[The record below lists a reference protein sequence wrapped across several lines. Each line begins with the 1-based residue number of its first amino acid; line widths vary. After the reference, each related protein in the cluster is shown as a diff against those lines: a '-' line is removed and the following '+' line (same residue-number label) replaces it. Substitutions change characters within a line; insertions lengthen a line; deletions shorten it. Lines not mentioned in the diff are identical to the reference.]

1 MKSYDHCL
9 YEAERLAFQQLEQLL
24 PDDISAELFPNFE
37 LLDDSLR
44 TYLECDLIVIA
55 KSFCAIVELKNWRG
69 SINIFSTYWDRNGNV
84 VADPHKTNN
93 RKCKVLKSSLQHLL
107 PHLPHVPFVQSIVVL
122 THSESEVNGDDSVFS
137 EVGAWPVTPKI
148 TFNGIDRFAEYLKKR
163 TARDTELGKN
173 ILNDT
178 DFKKVAEKFNFLSE
192 QLKEDYSDQIPGY
205 RVIDE
210 LEHTEDFC
218 VYIAERVPALGGQR
232 FRLRVFGELSDNPV
246 IRATQTR
253 SLDEFSKLQHHE
265 NILPAVSHP
274 NEKKLVVEVSEW
286 TDLQTLENCLLR
298 EGRIQWETATKI
310 ALGIARALAHMHY
323 SSKMLV
329 HRNVSPKS
337 VILNSENVPK
347 LTDFNLVYDPEAA
360 FTVYEI
366 SNEVSPYLPPELMQ
380 GCVDFKSDIYSWG
393 ITFSEMLAGEPL
405 IKHFSELTSDGLS
418 IDQLLKLPTDVPDE
432 IKNLLVNTI
441 RLNVA
446 ERLEADEVVKQLVGI
461 LDEGTI
467 VATPAHIAE
476 STNTWTRRDKVAEG
490 ATSEV
495 YLGDCHGE
503 QAILKLYRLNI
514 GRDRCLQERNMLRL
528 VNSPY
533 VPRYKS
539 FIQWD
544 DGRWCLIEE
553 MVRGDRLRDLI
564 DCGELA
570 SLETFKEV
578 ARQLLSTLAGMHPA
592 DGSMDQSGVIHNDIN
607 PNNILFDL
615 NTARSSLIDFGA
627 ASPPGPITF
636 RGTYGYISKDL
647 IENGEIDAQPK
658 GDLFGLAVSLWEW
671 VTGQR
676 PTDSF
681 AFNKGFLPTLTDAQ
695 RLAVSGWF
703 QAALADGKCTFTS
716 ANDML
721 SKLEFALTAPDDLI
735 AEEMFEL
742 PEEVEVPER
751 VEVSILAPTGTTIC
765 RAEQFVNYLNSIHN
779 VSANN
784 NNALAESQA
793 VSEFFGDIYVP
804 FPIADQIF
812 DLLTKQELAPV
823 IILTGH
829 AGDGKSTIALD
840 VLKKLKHI
848 PITSPLPAPP
858 KEREV
863 AFFNSRQITII
874 KDMSELSSEQRYEIF
889 SESLTDT
896 SSAWLIVS
904 NTGPLLGTF
913 TKYYE
918 AEGESA
924 ARQQLIENDLLAVL
938 DKPIVDHLSLE
949 KNGIQGFEKPVLAVN
964 LTKLDN
970 VQIAT
975 AILQRIVT
983 HSAWES
989 CSSCH
994 QSGKCHIAVNIGS
1007 LTAASNVVMD
1017 RIRWIYRRLTSYE
1030 QRMTLRQMSA
1040 HIAYSVTAG
1049 LNCAEIRR
1057 RMQILTSE
1065 KEIRKNIA
1073 KYSFGEIF
1081 FGSSSQ
1087 NTTSQDSAIHA
1098 IQQLK
1103 KLRFGTLTSPQ
1114 IERSIVEGK
1123 LAEWAALP
1131 ADIMP
1136 VYEVFLTQSRKAEK
1150 IAARCSLRK
1159 LLYLFANINPVHFP
1173 PAKTYL
1179 HQFLQS
1185 PKVIEL
1191 DEWRNKGVLTLSSHQ
1206 KRELTR
1212 NTLNVLLEEYSGNSA
1227 GQYESTN
1234 YLYITLRRSDRQVF
1248 QATQLV
1254 LARFDFNNF
1263 DIIYDIEIKLPK
1275 LVHRKQGSTAELL
1288 LTLPLL
1294 DYIIK
1299 RGQGDLE
1306 DGLDPIYLNQ
1316 LEYFRSQLL
1325 LHKDGDGNEIKLLRV
1340 GIDGKVDLYNYE
1352 HQQENNTLELLG

>member
-1 MKSYDHCL
+1 MRSYNHCQF
-9 YEAERLAFQQLEQLL
+9 EAERLAFQHLEQTL
-24 PDDISAELFPNFE
+24 PEDLCAELYPNFE
-37 LLDDSLR
+37 LLDDSTR
-44 TYLECDLIVIA
+44 SYLECDLIVIA

-69 SINIFSTYWDRNGNV
+69 PINIYPTHWDRNGII
-84 VADPHKTNN
+84 APDPHKTNN
-93 RKCKVLKSSLQHLL
+93 RKCKVLKSALQHLL
-107 PHLPHVPFVQSIVVL
+107 PHVANVPFVQSIVVL
-122 THSESEVNGDDSVFS
+122 THAEAEVEGDDRVFE
-137 EVGAWPVTPKI
+137 EVGAWPVTAKI
-148 TFNGIDRFAEYLKKR
+148 TFNGIERFAEYLKKR
-163 TARDTELGKN
+163 VQRDSDFGRDFLSE
-173 ILNDT
+173 T
-178 DFKKVAEKFNFLSE
+178 DFKRVVGKFNFLAE
-192 QLKEDYSDQIPGY
+192 QLKEDYSDQISGY

-210 LEHTEDFC
+210 LEHTEDYC
-218 VYIAERVPALGGQR
+218 TYLAEKVPALGGQR
-232 FRLRVFGELSDNPV
+232 FRLRVFGELSIDPTV
-246 IRATQTR
+246 RATQTR
-253 SLDEFSKLQHHE
+253 SLEEFSALQHHE

-274 NEKKLVVEVSEW
+274 NERNLVVEVSEW

-298 EGRIQWETATKI
+298 EGHIQWETAAKI
-310 ALGIARALAHMHY
+310 ALGVAQALAHMHY
-323 SSKMLV
+323 SPRMLV

-337 VILNSENVPK
+337 IILNSENMPK
-347 LTDFNLVYDPEAA
+347 LTDFNLVYDPGASY
-360 FTVYEI
+360 TVYVDTRET
-366 SNEVSPYLPPELMQ
+366 SPYEPPELLQ
-380 GCVDFKSDIYSWG
+380 RAVDLKSDIYSWG
-393 ITFSEMLAGEPL
+393 ITFSEMLTGEPL
-405 IKHFSELTSDGLS
+405 IKHFGELSHEGLS
-418 IDQLLKLPTDVPDE
+418 STQLAKLPDDVPDE
-432 IKNLLVNTI
+432 IKDLLINTI

-446 ERLEADEVVKQLVGI
+446 ERLEASEVVKRLESI
-461 LDEGTI
+461 LDEGQT
-467 VATPAHIAE
+467 AEAPALITE
-476 STNTWTRRDKVAEG
+476 STNTWTRLNKISEG

-495 YLGDCHGE
+495 YLGDCLGE
-503 QAILKLYRLNI
+503 QAILKLYKPII
-514 GRDRCLQERNMLRL
+514 GRDRCLQERDMLRL

-539 FIQWD
+539 FIKWD

-553 MVRGDRLRDLI
+553 MVKGESLRSLI
-564 DCGELA
+564 DKGQLA
-570 SLETFKEV
+570 SFEIFKEV
-578 ARQLLSTLAGMHPA
+578 ARQLLSTLDGMHPV
-592 DGSMDQSGVIHNDIN
+592 DESQDQSGVIHNDIN
-607 PNNILFDL
+607 PNNILFDASV
-615 NTARSSLIDFGA
+615 ARSALIDFGA

-636 RGTYGYISKDL
+636 RGTPGYISKDL
-647 IENGEIDAQPK
+647 LENGEIDAQPK

-681 AFNKGFLPTLTDAQ
+681 VFTAGIFSVLTEAQ

-703 QAALADGKCTFTS
+703 QAALVNGKCTFTS
-716 ANDML
+716 AHEML
-721 SKLEFALTAPDDLI
+721 AKLESALTTQDDPI
-735 AEEMFEL
+735 VAEM
-742 PEEVEVPER
+742 PEVPVEVEVPEISP
-751 VEVSILAPTGTTIC
+751 VPIPAPTSTDIC

-779 VSANN
+779 ISANN

-804 FPIADQIF
+804 FPIANQIF

-863 AFFNSRQITII
+863 AFCNSRQITII
-874 KDMSELSSEQRYEIF
+874 KDMSELSAEQRYEIF
-889 SESLTDT
+889 KESLTDT
-896 SSAWLIVS
+896 TSAWLIVS

-913 TKYYE
+913 SKYYE
-918 AEGESA
+918 VEEESA
-924 ARQQLIENDLLAVL
+924 ARQQIIENDLLAVL

-949 KNGIQGFEKPVLAVN
+949 RNGIKGFEKPVLAVN

-975 AILQRIVT
+975 AILQRIVG

-989 CSSCH
+989 CSSCQ
-994 QSGKCHIAVNIGS
+994 QSGKCHIAMNIGS
-1007 LTAASNVVMD
+1007 LTAAANVVMD

-1049 LNCAEIRR
+1049 LNCAEIRKK
-1057 RMQILTSE
+1057 MHVLTSE

-1073 KYSFGEIF
+1073 KFSFGEVF
-1081 FGSSSQ
+1081 FGSSGQ
-1087 NTTSQDSAIHA
+1087 NSASKDSAIHA

-1114 IERSIVEGK
+1114 IERSVVEGK
-1123 LAEWAALP
+1123 LAEWAVLP

-1150 IAARCSLRK
+1150 ISARCSLRK
-1159 LLYLFANINPVHFP
+1159 LLYLFADINAAHFP

-1179 HQFLQS
+1179 NQFLQS
-1185 PKVIEL
+1185 PMVIEL
-1191 DEWRNKGVLTLSSHQ
+1191 DEWRNKGVLTLSSSQ
-1206 KRELTR
+1206 KQKLTR

-1227 GQYESTN
+1227 GQYDNTN

-1254 LARFDFNNF
+1254 LARIDFNDF
-1263 DIIYDIEIKLPK
+1263 DIIYDNESKLPM

-1325 LHKDGDGNEIKLLRV
+1325 LSKDVSSSDIRLLRV
-1340 GIDGKVDLYNYE
+1340 GIDGKVELYNYE
-1352 HQQENNTLELLG
+1352 LQKENNTLELLG

>member
-1 MKSYDHCL
+1 MKSYSHCQF
-9 YEAERLAFQQLEQLL
+9 EAERIAFQQLEQSL
-24 PDDISAELFPNFE
+24 PKDIPSELYPNFD

-69 SINIFSTYWDRNGNV
+69 SINIFPTHWDRNGSIV
-84 VADPHKTNN
+84 TDPHKTNN
-93 RKCKVLKSSLQHLL
+93 RKCKVLKSALQYLL
-107 PHLPHVPFVQSIVVL
+107 PHVANIPFVQSIVVL
-122 THSESEVNGDDSVFS
+122 THSESEVEGDDRVFE

-148 TFNGIDRFAEYLKKR
+148 TFNGIERFADYLKKR
-163 TARDTELGKN
+163 IKRDSELARNSLSEA
-173 ILNDT
+173 
-178 DFKKVAEKFNFLSE
+178 DFKRVVEKFNFLAE

-210 LEHTEDFC
+210 LEHTEDYC
-218 VYIAERVPALGGQR
+218 TYLAEKVPALGGQR
-232 FRLRVFGELSDNPV
+232 FRLRVFGELSENPT

-253 SLDEFSKLQHHE
+253 SLDEFSSLKPHE

-274 NEKKLVVEVSEW
+274 NEKNLVVEVTEW
-286 TDLQTLENCLLR
+286 TDLQTLENCLLK
-298 EGRIQWETATKI
+298 EGHIQWTTAAKI
-310 ALGIARALAHMHY
+310 ALGVARALAYIHN
-323 SSKMLV
+323 SARMLV
-329 HRNVSPKS
+329 HRNVNPKS
-337 VILNSENVPK
+337 IILNSENLPK
-347 LTDFNLVYDPEAA
+347 LTDFNLVYDPGSLY
-360 FTVYEI
+360 TVY
-366 SNEVSPYLPPELMQ
+366 STTRDVSRYHPPELMQ
-380 GCVDFKSDIYSWG
+380 GSVDLKSDIYSWG
-393 ITFSEMLAGEPL
+393 ITFSEMLTGSHPDNL
-405 IKHFSELTSDGLS
+405 IIKHFSELANDGLS
-418 IDQLLKLPTDVPDE
+418 IAQLSKLPDDVPGA
-432 IKNLLVNTI
+432 IKELLFNTI
-441 RLNVA
+441 RLNVTD
-446 ERLEADEVVKQLVGI
+446 RLEASEVVQRLESI
-461 LDEGTI
+461 LDEGPT
-467 VATPAHIAE
+467 VAAPAPVTE
-476 STNTWTRRDKVAEG
+476 STNTWTRLNKLSDG

-495 YLGDCHGE
+495 YLGDCLGE
-503 QAILKLYRLNI
+503 QAILKLYKPNI
-514 GRDRCLQERNMLRL
+514 GRDRCLQERDMLRL
-528 VNSPY
+528 INSPY

-539 FIQWD
+539 FIKWD

-553 MVRGDRLRDLI
+553 EVKGERLRDLI
-564 DCGELA
+564 DGGVLA
-570 SLETFKEV
+570 SLEVFKEV
-578 ARQLLSTLAGMHPA
+578 ARQLLSTLADMHPS
-592 DGSMDQSGVIHNDIN
+592 DDSQDQNGVIHNDIN
-607 PNNILFDL
+607 PNNILFDPEV
-615 NTARSSLIDFGA
+615 TRSALIDFGA

-658 GDLFGLAVSLWEW
+658 GDLFGLAVSFWEW
-671 VTGQR
+671 ITGQL
-676 PTDSF
+676 PTDRF
-681 AFNKGFLPTLTDAQ
+681 EFNEDILPTLTERQ
-695 RLAVSGWF
+695 RAALNDWF
-703 QAALADGKCTFTS
+703 QTALSDGKCAFIS
-716 ANDML
+716 ANEM
-721 SKLEFALTAPDDLI
+721 LTALESALVIQADQI
-735 AEEMFEL
+735 VEEEPVL
-742 PEEVEVPER
+742 KISVPE
-751 VEVSILAPTGTTIC
+751 STGTDIC

-779 VSANN
+779 ISANN

-793 VSEFFGDIYVP
+793 VSKFFGDIYVP

-812 DLLTKQELAPV
+812 ELLTKQEPAPV

-840 VLKKLKHI
+840 VLKKLRHI
-848 PITSPLPAPP
+848 PIVSPLPAPP

-863 AFFNSRQITII
+863 AYFNSRQITII
-874 KDMSELSSEQRYEIF
+874 KDMSELSVEHRYEIF
-889 SESLTDT
+889 RESLTDNT
-896 SSAWLIVS
+896 SAWLIVS

-918 AEGESA
+918 QEGESKS
-924 ARQQLIENDLLAVL
+924 RQQIIENDLLAVL

-949 KNGIQGFEKPVLAVN
+949 RNGINGFNIPVIAVN

-975 AILQRIVT
+975 AILQKIVA

-989 CSSCH
+989 CNSCL
-994 QSGKCHIAVNIGS
+994 QSGKCHIATNIGA
-1007 LTAASNVVMD
+1007 LTAASNIVMD

-1049 LNCAEIRR
+1049 HNCVEIRKKT
-1057 RMQILTSE
+1057 QILASE

-1073 KYSFGEIF
+1073 KYSFGEVF
-1081 FGSSSQ
+1081 FGSSEL
-1087 NTTSQDSAIHA
+1087 NTSNKENVVHA

-1123 LAEWAALP
+1123 LSEWAALP
-1131 ADIMP
+1131 TVIMP
-1136 VYEVFLTQSRKAEK
+1136 IYEEFLAQSRRAEK
-1150 IAARCSLRK
+1150 IVARCSLRK
-1159 LLYLFANINPVHFP
+1159 LLYLFANINTVQFP

-1179 HQFLQS
+1179 NQFLQS

-1191 DEWRNKGVLTLSSHQ
+1191 DEWRDRGALTLSNPQ

-1227 GQYESTN
+1227 GQYDNTN

-1263 DIIYDIEIKLPK
+1263 DIIYDTETKLPK
-1275 LVHRKQGSTAELL
+1275 LVHRPQGSDAELL

-1325 LHKDGDGNEIKLLRV
+1325 LHKDGDSNDIKLLRV

-1352 HQQENNTLELLG
+1352 HQTENNTLELLG

>member
-1 MKSYDHCL
+1 MKSYSHCQF
-9 YEAERLAFQQLEQLL
+9 EAERIAFQQLEQLL
-24 PDDISAELFPNFE
+24 PVDIQSELYPNFE

-69 SINIFSTYWDRNGNV
+69 PINIFPTHWDRNGNIV
-84 VADPHKTNN
+84 TDPHKTNN
-93 RKCKVLKSSLQHLL
+93 KKCKVLKSALQNLL
-107 PHLPHVPFVQSIVVL
+107 PHVANVPFVQSIVVL
-122 THSESEVNGDDSVFS
+122 THAESEVEGDDRVFE
-137 EVGAWPVTPKI
+137 EVGAWPATRKI
-148 TFNGIDRFAEYLKKR
+148 TFNGIERFADYLKKR
-163 TARDTELGKN
+163 IKRDTELGRN
-173 ILNDT
+173 TLSDT
-178 DFKKVAEKFNFLSE
+178 DFKRVVEKFNFLAE

-210 LEHTEDFC
+210 LEHTEDYC
-218 VYIAERVPALGGQR
+218 SYLAEKVPALGGQR

-253 SLDEFSKLQHHE
+253 SLDEFSSLQHHE

-286 TDLQTLENCLLR
+286 TDLQTLENCLLK
-298 EGRIQWETATKI
+298 EGHIQWETAAKI
-310 ALGIARALAHMHY
+310 ALGVARALSFIHN
-323 SSKMLV
+323 SSRMLV

-337 VILNSENVPK
+337 IILNSENVPK
-347 LTDFNLVYDPEAA
+347 LTDFNLVYDPNASHSVFA
-360 FTVYEI
+360 TTG
-366 SNEVSPYLPPELMQ
+366 EVNPYQPPELLQ
-380 GCVDFKSDIYSWG
+380 GKVDFKSDIYSWG
-393 ITFSEMLAGEPL
+393 ITFAEMLVGEPL
-405 IKHFSELTSDGLS
+405 LKHFSELTNGCLNIAHLS
-418 IDQLLKLPTDVPDE
+418 KLPSDVPGA
-432 IKNLLVNTI
+432 IKELLVKTI

-446 ERLEADEVVKQLVGI
+446 ERLDADEIVQRLESILNEGI
-461 LDEGTI
+461 E
-467 VATPAHIAE
+467 VAAPTPITE
-476 STNTWTRRDKVAEG
+476 STNTWTRLNKISEG

-495 YLGDCHGE
+495 YLGDCLGE
-503 QAILKLYRLNI
+503 QAILKLYKPNI
-514 GRDRCLQERNMLRL
+514 GRDRCLQERDMLRL

-539 FIQWD
+539 FIKWD

-553 MVRGDRLRDLI
+553 LVSGKRLRDLI
-564 DCGELA
+564 DEGELA
-570 SLETFKEV
+570 SLEVFKEV
-578 ARQLLSTLAGMHPA
+578 ARQLLSTLSIMHPSDA
-592 DGSMDQSGVIHNDIN
+592 LQDQTGVIHNDIN
-607 PNNILFDL
+607 PNNILFSPEL
-615 NTARSSLIDFGA
+615 KRSALIDFGA

-636 RGTYGYISKDL
+636 RGTKGYISKDL
-647 IENGEIDAQPK
+647 IENSEIDAQPK

-671 VTGQR
+671 VTGML
-676 PTDSF
+676 PTDRF
-681 AFNKGFLPTLTDAQ
+681 ELNEDILPALTEHQ
-695 RLAVSGWF
+695 RLAVVGWF
-703 QAALADGKCTFTS
+703 QTALANGKCSFVS
-716 ANDML
+716 ANEM
-721 SKLEFALTAPDDLI
+721 LTALKSALVAQVDQI
-735 AEEMFEL
+735 V
-742 PEEVEVPER
+742 EEVGAVLQMPVSEPEST
-751 VEVSILAPTGTTIC
+751 ETDIC
-765 RAEQFVNYLNSIHN
+765 SAEQFVNYLNSIHN
-779 VSANN
+779 ISANN

-793 VSEFFGDIYVP
+793 VSKFFGDIYVP

-812 DLLTKQELAPV
+812 DLLTKSELAPV

-840 VLKKLKHI
+840 VLKKLMHI

-858 KEREV
+858 TEREV
-863 AFFNSRQITII
+863 AFCNSRQIIII
-874 KDMSELSSEQRYEIF
+874 KDMSELSAEQRYEIF
-889 SESLTDT
+889 KESLTDT
-896 SSAWLIVS
+896 ASAWLIVS

-918 AEGESA
+918 VEGENA
-924 ARQQLIENDLLAVL
+924 ARQQIIENDLLTVL

-949 KNGIQGFEKPVLAVN
+949 RNGIKGFEKPVLAVN

-975 AILQRIVT
+975 AILQKIVG
-983 HSAWES
+983 HSSWDS
-989 CSSCH
+989 CSSCQ
-994 QSGKCHIAVNIGS
+994 QSGKCHIAMNIGS

-1049 LNCAEIRR
+1049 LNCAEIRKK
-1057 RMQILTSE
+1057 MQILTSE
-1065 KEIRKNIA
+1065 KEIWRSIA
-1073 KYSFGEIF
+1073 KYSFGEVF

-1087 NTTSQDSAIHA
+1087 NTVSKDSAIYV

-1131 ADIMP
+1131 AAIMP

-1150 IAARCSLRK
+1150 ISARCSLRK
-1159 LLYLFANINPVHFP
+1159 LLYLFADINPAHFP
-1173 PAKTYL
+1173 PAKNYL
-1179 HQFLQS
+1179 NQFLQS

-1191 DEWRNKGVLTLSSHQ
+1191 DEWRNMGVLTLSSHQ

-1234 YLYITLRRSDRQVF
+1234 HLFITLRRSDRQVF

-1254 LARFDFNNF
+1254 LLRIEFNDF
-1263 DIIYDIEIKLPK
+1263 DIIYDNENKLPM
-1275 LVHRKQGSTAELL
+1275 LVHRKHGSTAALL

-1325 LHKDGDGNEIKLLRV
+1325 LSKDVGSSDIRLLRV
-1340 GIDGKVDLYNYE
+1340 GIDGKVELYNYE
-1352 HQQENNTLELLG
+1352 LQKENNTLELLG